1 MFLGR
6 VTNWTSVVGTDIP
19 FLTEL
24 NTNTKTRNASGVV
37 SILERGLWN
46 IDASIEVT
54 GVAGDIEIQL
64 LADGVVR
71 DTRSTSLTDATDF
84 GVVSFDD
91 AIRVIFAQYPDT
103 ATISMRVDT
112 AGVVVNGKLRIENVR

>member
-6 VTNWTSVVGTDIP
+6 VINWVSVVGTDIP
-19 FLTEL
+19 FVTEL
-24 NTNTKTRNASGVV
+24 NTNLKTGNSNGEV

-54 GVAGDIEIQL
+54 GVVGNITVEL

-71 DTRSTSLTDATDF
+71 DSRTTTLDLATDIQS
-84 GVVSFDD
+84 VSFAD
-91 AIRVIFAQYPDT
+91 AIRVVMANYPNV
-103 ATISMRVDT
+103 ANISMRVGT
-112 AGVVVNGKLRIENVR
+112 AGVTVNGKLRIENVR

>member
-6 VTNWTSVVGTDIP
+6 VTNYTNVVGADIP

-24 NTNTKTRNASGVV
+24 NTNAKTRNSGGEIA
-37 SILERGLWN
+37 ILERGLWN
-46 IDASIEVT
+46 IDASIELT
-54 GVAGDIEIQL
+54 GVAGDIEVQL

-71 DTRSTSLTDATDF
+71 DTRSASLTDATDF
-84 GVVSFDD
+84 QSVSFAD

-103 ATISMRVDT
+103 ADISMRVDT
-112 AGVVVNGKLRIENVR
+112 DGVIVNGKIRIENVR

>member
-6 VTNWTSVVGTDIP
+6 VTNYTNVVGTDIP

-37 SILERGLWN
+37 SILESGLWN

-54 GVAGDIEIQL
+54 GIVGNIVVEL

-71 DTRSTSLTDATDF
+71 DTRTTTLDLATDIQS
-84 GVVSFDD
+84 VSFTD
-91 AIRVIFAQYPDT
+91 AIRVIYAQFPDT
-103 ATISMRVDT
+103 ADISMRVDT
-112 AGVVVNGKLRIENVR
+112 AGVIVNGKLRLENVR

>member
-46 IDASIEVT
+46 IDSSIEVT

-84 GVVSFDD
+84 GVVSFAD

>member
-6 VTNWTSVVGTDIP
+6 VTNYTNVVGTDIP

-24 NTNTKTRNASGVV
+24 NTNTKTRNSAGVI

-54 GVAGDIEIQL
+54 GVAGNIEVQL

-71 DTRSTSLTDATDF
+71 DTRTTTLAGATDTQS
-84 GVVSFDD
+84 VSFAD
-91 AIRVIFAQYPDT
+91 AIRVIFAQYPDV
-103 ATISMRVDT
+103 ATISMRVDV
-112 AGVVVNGKLRIENVR
+112 ADAIVNGKLRIENVR

>member
-6 VTNWTSVVGTDIP
+6 VTNYTNVVGTDIP
-19 FLTEL
+19 FVTEL
-24 NTNTKTRNASGVV
+24 NTNTKTRNTNGSVE
-37 SILERGLWN
+37 ILERGLWN

-54 GVAGDIEIQL
+54 GVTGNIGVQL

-71 DTRSTSLTDATDF
+71 DTRTTTLDLATDLQS
-84 GVVSFDD
+84 VSFAD

-103 ATISMRVDT
+103 ASISMRVDT

>member
-6 VTNWTSVVGTDIP
+6 VTNFTNVVGTDIP

-46 IDASIEVT
+46 IDSSIEVT